1 MAQDKT
7 FTWIVAYI
15 DINHVKN
22 VQFDLNRSG
31 EYLDV
36 TAYIPT
42 VKVLKKKL
50 KGVENFDEVPLLFN
64 YGFFRLP
71 RYLAMSKNYLDNM
84 KTNINCIF
92 AWVSDPSK
100 TIGKRPEL
108 HEGNIRYDDSHVP
121 IATATSEEIAALVE
135 AARDNTIFSAA
146 EVDKI
151 KVGDTITL
159 RGYPWDG
166 LDANVLAIDYKK
178 QNIKVVVPLFNQLK
192 EMDVSFDSVFFT
204 IYKHP
209 NQYDEESRGDK
220 SLDLL
225 QDKHVLDR
233 LTFNLDRDGIK

>member
-7 FTWIVAYI
+7 FTWLVAYI

-31 EYLDV
+31 EYNDV

-71 RYLAMSKNYLDNM
+71 RYLATSKSFLDNM
-84 KTNINCIF
+84 KVNINCIF
-92 AWVSDPSK
+92 AWVHDPAK
-100 TIGKRPEL
+100 TIGKKPTL
-108 HEGNIRYDDSHVP
+108 HEGNIKYDDSHVP
-121 IATATSEEIAALVE
+121 IATATSEEISALVT
-135 AARDNTIFSAA
+135 AARDNTIFSSA
-146 EVDKI
+146 EIERI

-159 RGYPWDG
+159 KGYPWEG
-166 LDANVLAIDYKK
+166 LDANVLEIDHKK
-178 QNIKVVVPLFNQLK
+178 QSLKVVVPLFQQLK
-192 EMDVSFDSVFFT
+192 AMDVSFDSVFFT

-209 NQYDEESRGDK
+209 SQYDEDTKAGPSIDAMEGKGILDK
-220 SLDLL
+220 
-225 QDKHVLDR
+225 
-233 LTFNLDRDGIK
+233 LTFNLNRDGAK